1 MAPSERPSHS
11 LPDLAEPIN
20 RYLQQP
26 IATHLVDLLMETRVT
41 PNQVTYTSVLF
52 GWLSAYAFSRGTPA
66 SMALGGGLLEVTLIL
81 DCVDGQLA
89 RAKGL
94 STAWGR
100 LLDGIA
106 GYAAYIA
113 VILGM
118 MAGLPEYRGSLAAI
132 GALIILRAIS
142 YDYCKQNMTTMVQ
155 KGYDGSRKEILDTWR
170 KIETTPSRT
179 LKAYFY
185 YLQFQQLLFRGRCFF
200 PGKFSGECEDA
211 ENLLTEDQ
219 RKNYYLKIK
228 TLMAL
233 WKWNGLDLPLFL
245 LALFAILG
253 ILETC
258 LTPMAYFM
266 GAQYLLTLTLH
277 HALIRHENLS

>member
-1 MAPSERPSHS
+1 MAPRERSSHF

-20 RYLQQP
+20 RYFQQP
-26 IATHLVDLLMETRVT
+26 IAARLVDLLMETRVT

-52 GWLSAYAFSRGTPA
+52 GWLSAYAFSRGA
-66 SMALGGGLLEVTLIL
+66 SASIALGGGLLEVALIL

-94 STAWGR
+94 SSDWGR

-106 GYAAYIA
+106 GYVAYIA
-113 VILGM
+113 VVLGM
-118 MAGLPEYRGSLAAI
+118 MVGLREYHGSLAAI
-132 GALIILRAIS
+132 GALTILRAIS

-170 KIETTPSRT
+170 KIETRPSRI
-179 LKAYFY
+179 LKTYFY
-185 YLQFQQLLFRGRCFF
+185 YLQFQQLIFRGRRFF
-200 PGKFSGECEDA
+200 PGKFSGEREDT

-228 TLMAL
+228 TLTAI

-253 ILETC
+253 ILEAC